1 MLLRLVDLIVPESVL
16 KLVLIDKKLQ
26 VGVVRD
32 LGALH
37 NQVDESEGLESL
49 HDSSEN
55 GSTEGLELSSLAV
68 VPVFVVHDLSWHL
81 VLILIALFP
90 MLWLG
95 LSVGLILVVY
105 SQRFG
110 NQIVNDRV
118 APVLNVV
125 HTYFL
130 LH

>member
-16 KLVLIDKKLQ
+16 KLVLVDKKLQ

-37 NQVDESEGLESL
+37 NQVDESEGLESF

-81 VLILIALFP
+81 VLILIVLFP

-105 SQRFG
+105 SQRFC